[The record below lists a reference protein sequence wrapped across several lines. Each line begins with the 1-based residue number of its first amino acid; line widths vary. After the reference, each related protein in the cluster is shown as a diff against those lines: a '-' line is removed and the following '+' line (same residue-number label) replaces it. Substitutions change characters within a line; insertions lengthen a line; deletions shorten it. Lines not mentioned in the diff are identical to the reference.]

1 MGSVRVKLLG
11 AFAAVL
17 VLVVVLGANG
27 MTQLKKLNDFTGE
40 VVSVWMYGIEEINQI
55 SLNTERFENN
65 YYQTLI
71 ANNPEEVK
79 KLNEISNGLVRDI
92 DEGIKRYEIT
102 IESDED
108 RNHYEVM
115 RTAWGTF
122 HESLEITTA
131 ANSSKEDVDNATEAA
146 GKAFVELQNAIKELM
161 AYNHEGAVNS
171 DSESD
176 AIYNKTISMLF
187 YLGIAIFL
195 VVVLLAV
202 VLTLN
207 LTRPLKA
214 TTQIMNRIAVGDL
227 TVDLLRVN
235 RKDEFGVMMEA
246 VNKTLLALRTSV
258 KQMQDSSTSIAAAST
273 QLYASSQQNSE
284 AARHVS
290 EAIGQVAIGSE
301 EQANTATECGRVI
314 DEMADGV
321 QRIAET
327 TGEVAELSQQASGRA
342 NDGAGTIGDVS
353 DRMKRLTDSVEQA
366 SQTILRLEEQSGQ
379 ISDISAAIGDIAYRT
394 NLLALNAGIEAARA
408 GEHGKGFAVVA
419 GEVRKLATQS
429 DESAKGI
436 IELIEI
442 IQKDTVVA
450 AEAMRKSLAEV
461 HEGVIA
467 VDHAEQAFKEIVV
480 STGEVSTRVQEA
492 AAAAEQ
498 LAASSEEVAASI
510 SNMGHIARQTA
521 GMSQQV
527 AASTE
532 EQLASSEEMTQSS
545 QTLSGISKDMQT
557 LVRTFKL

>member
-11 AFAAVL
+11 AFAVVL
-17 VLVVVLGANG
+17 VFVTVLGTNG
-27 MTQLKKLNDFTGE
+27 WIQLKKINDFTGE
-40 VVSVWMYGIEEINQI
+40 VVTIWMNGIEEINQI
-55 SLNTERFENN
+55 GLNIERYKNN
-65 YYQTLI
+65 YYQTLS
-71 ANNPEEVK
+71 AANPEEAK
-79 KLNEISNGLVRDI
+79 MLNEIGNGLVRAI
-92 DEGIKRYEIT
+92 DEGIKRYEKT
-102 IESDED
+102 IHSEED
-108 RNHYEVM
+108 RNRYEVM
-115 RTAWGTF
+115 LTAWETF
-122 HESLEITTA
+122 HKSLEIA
-131 ANSSKEDVDNATEAA
+131 ASGTSSKKEVADASEAA
-146 GKAFVELQNAIKELM
+146 GKAFVGLQNAVEELM
-161 AYNHEGAVNS
+161 EYNHQGAVQS
-171 DSESD
+171 DSESE
-176 AIYNKTISMLF
+176 AIYKQTKDLLIYIS
-187 YLGIAIFL
+187 IAILL
-195 VVVLLAV
+195 VVILLAG

-207 LTRPLKA
+207 LTKPLKA
-214 TTQIMNRIAVGDL
+214 TTRMMNRIAAGDL
-227 TVDLLRVN
+227 MVDLLRVN

-246 VNKTLLALRTSV
+246 ANQTLLALRTSV
-258 KQMQDSSTSIAAAST
+258 KQMQDSSASVAAAST

-290 EAIGQVAIGSE
+290 EAIGQVAVGSE
-301 EQANTATECGRVI
+301 EQANTATECGRVM
-314 DEMADGV
+314 DEMASGV

-327 TGEVAELSQQASGRA
+327 TGEVAEMSQQAAGRA
-342 NDGAGTIGDVS
+342 NDGAEKIGEVS
-353 DRMKRLTDSVEQA
+353 DRMKRLSDSVDQA
-366 SQTILRLEEQSGQ
+366 SQTILKLEEQSAQ

-394 NLLALNAGIEAARA
+394 NLLALNAGIEAAHA

-429 DESAKGI
+429 DESAKAI

-442 IQKDTVVA
+442 IQKDTVDA
-450 AEAMRKSLAEV
+450 AEAMRLSLAEV
-461 HEGVIA
+461 QEGVLA

-532 EQLASSEEMTQSS
+532 EQLASSEEMTLSS